1 MSYPVEAVAK
11 WFLSR
16 KSMSPKKLQKMLY
29 YAYVWVLTLLNE
41 SADDLNNRLFEE
53 KFEAWVHGPV
63 IYSVYDQYR
72 EWGFS
77 DIPQYEGEVPKFA
90 DEVEDILEQVLDVYG
105 NFTGNQLESMTH
117 QEDPWKKAREGYGP
131 LDRCN
136 EVISDE
142 SIFEYYIK
150 RVQ

>member
-1 MSYPVEAVAK
+1 TFLHKIVTNLIIYVIFYLGRRVTMSYPVEAVAK

-90 DEVEDILEQVLDVYG
+90 DEVE
-105 NFTGNQLESMTH
+105 
-117 QEDPWKKAREGYGP
+117 
-131 LDRCN
+131 
-136 EVISDE
+136 
-142 SIFEYYIK
+142 
-150 RVQ
+150 